1 MIVLASVISLAGPAL
16 LPGNTAL
23 AAEFDYELRAGGTY
37 SDNIGRDSG
46 VEEEGTIA
54 VVGLSTDISQET
66 RRIAFSLLSDLDFYH
81 YPNTDFD
88 DEVFG
93 ALNANLTLDLVP
105 NLLDWVTTNRFGKL
119 QTDPFGADTP
129 DNRGN
134 VNNFS
139 TGPELALPFGNR
151 TRLTVG
157 GRYAISSF
165 EARDTDNDQITG
177 SIALSRAISRNR
189 SVGLTAA
196 YDDIDY
202 DDDQLSQDFE
212 RRSIAATF
220 RSEISRGSLS
230 VDLGINEVD
239 VAGET
244 LDGTLASVSFDR
256 NLTARASF
264 GLGYD
269 RRFSNAGDI
278 FNRFQTGGAGFGE
291 TQDIAGEGEPF
302 ESQRFSASLRTEAG
316 GNDLSVAIF
325 RSEEDFESDNA
336 LERQR
341 DGVRA
346 GVSRRLGSNWRISLD
361 GRFEQSDFENVDRE
375 DDNLSASLNV
385 SRRLTRTLFVD
396 FRYQYADR
404 GSSDGGFDFTE
415 NRYTL
420 TLRFDP
426 D

>member
-1 MIVLASVISLAGPAL
+1 MIVLAGLASAAGPAL
-16 LPGNTAL
+16 LPDNTAL

-46 VEEEGTIA
+46 VEEDGTIA
-54 VVGLSTDISQET
+54 FVGLSTDVTQAT
-66 RRIAFSLLSDLDFYH
+66 RRIDFSLLSDLDFFH
-81 YPNTDFD
+81 YPDTDFD

-93 ALNANLTLDLVP
+93 AVNADVTLGLVP
-105 NLLDWVTTNRFGKL
+105 NLLDWVTTDRFGKL

-134 VNNFS
+134 FNNFS
-139 TGPELALPFGNR
+139 TGPELTLPLGDR
-151 TRLTVG
+151 TRLTLG
-157 GRYAISSF
+157 GRYGINSF
-165 EARDTDNDQITG
+165 EERETDNDQITG
-177 SIALSRAISRNR
+177 SIALNRAISRNR
-189 SVGLTAA
+189 SVGLAA
-196 YDDIDY
+196 TYDDIDY
-202 DDDQLSQDFE
+202 DDDQLNQDFE
-212 RRSIAATF
+212 RRSLAATF

-230 VDLGINEVD
+230 VDLGINEVE

-244 LDGTLASVSFDR
+244 LDGTLASVSFNR
-256 NLTARASF
+256 ELTARTSF

-278 FNRFQTGGAGFGE
+278 FNRFQTGGTGFGE
-291 TQDIAGEGEPF
+291 TQDIAGDGEPF

-316 GNDLSVAIF
+316 GNDFSVAVF

-361 GRFEQSDFENVDRE
+361 GRFEQSDFQNADRE
-375 DDNLSASLNV
+375 DDNLFANATV
-385 SRRLTRTLFVD
+385 SRRLTRTFFVD
-396 FRYQYADR
+396 FTYRYADR

>member
-1 MIVLASVISLAGPAL
+1 MRPTIAIFLASLALAA
-16 LPGNTAL
+16 GNTAL
-23 AAEFDYELRAGGTY
+23 AAKLDYELRAGGTY

-46 VEEEGTIA
+46 AEEEGTIA
-54 VVGLSTDISQET
+54 FVGLSTDVTQAT
-66 RRIAFSLLSDLDFYH
+66 RRIDFSLLSDLDFFH
-81 YPNTDFD
+81 YPDTDFD

-93 ALNANLTLDLVP
+93 AANADLTLDLIP
-105 NLLDWVTTNRFGKL
+105 NLLDWVTTDRFGKL
-119 QTDPFGADTP
+119 QTNPFGADTP
-129 DNRGN
+129 DNRSN
-134 VNNFS
+134 FNNFS
-139 TGPELALPFGNR
+139 TGPELTLSLGDR
-151 TRLTVG
+151 TRLTLG
-157 GRYAISSF
+157 GRYGVNSF
-165 EARDTDNDQITG
+165 EERDTDNDQVTA

-202 DDDQLSQDFE
+202 DDELNQDFE
-212 RRSIAATF
+212 RRSLAATF
-220 RSEISRGSLS
+220 RSEISRGSLA
-230 VDLGINEVD
+230 VDLGINEVE

-256 NLTARASF
+256 NLTARTSF
-264 GLGYD
+264 SLGYD

-278 FNRFQTGGAGFGE
+278 FNRFQTGGSGFGE
-291 TQDIAGEGEPF
+291 TQDIAGDGEPF
-302 ESQRFSASLRTEAG
+302 ESQRFSVSLRTEAG
-316 GNDLSVAIF
+316 GNDFSLAVF

-361 GRFEQSDFENVDRE
+361 GRFEQSDFQNADRE
-375 DDNLSASLNV
+375 DDDLFASVNV
-385 SRRLTRTLFVD
+385 SRRLTRTLFID
-396 FRYQYADR
+396 FTYQYADR